1 MLSRNLKIHP
11 PRLGKYFIALIV
23 ALTFCALDASTTVY
37 AKKKAKYGTIKILST
52 PAGLPLE
59 VDGKAFGSTTT
70 EFRAIDLDPGVH
82 KIVVTLPSGQL
93 WIREIDLPAGRIK
106 CVTLTYRAAMV
117 APAKYPCPFP
127 ISITAPSQVSEGEV
141 ITYAADVAYSGSS
154 PLTYSWIITPGN
166 ARILSGAGTRTI
178 TVDSTG
184 LAGQR
189 ISAELVVDDG
199 SGESACR
206 QTARMATFVP
216 PIPPREN
223 PARQFDVCCTCS
235 YDDQKARLDNLAIEL
250 QNDPTT
256 TAYIIAYG
264 GRARRAGEAD
274 RLGARARDYIVSQRG
289 IGQSRIVV
297 INGGLREQDCVELWI
312 VPNGAQP
319 PKPTPTLQPR

>member
-11 PRLGKYFIALIV
+11 PRSGKYIIALIV
-23 ALTFCALDASTTVY
+23 ALTFCALDSSATIY

-106 CVTLTYRAAMV
+106 CVTLSYRAAMV

-127 ISITAPSQVSEGEV
+127 VSITAPSQVSEGEV
-141 ITYAADVAYSGSS
+141 ITYGADVSYSGSS
-154 PLTYSWIITPGN
+154 PLTYSWTVTPGN

-184 LAGQR
+184 LAGQK

-199 SGESACR
+199 SGEAACR
-206 QTARMATFVP
+206 QTARMSTFVP
-216 PIPPREN
+216 PLPPREN

-264 GRARRAGEAD
+264 GRANRAGEAD
-274 RLGARARDYIVSQRG
+274 RLGARARDYIVLQRG

-297 INGGLREQDCVELWI
+297 INGGLREQACVELWI
-312 VPNGAQP
+312 VPSGAQP

>member
-11 PRLGKYFIALIV
+11 PRLGKYFIALI
-23 ALTFCALDASTTVY
+23 DASTTVY

-127 ISITAPSQVSEGEV
+127 VSITAPSQVSEGEV

-154 PLTYSWIITPGN
+154 PLT
-166 ARILSGAGTRTI
+166 
-178 TVDSTG
+178 
-184 LAGQR
+184 
-189 ISAELVVDDG
+189 
-199 SGESACR
+199 
-206 QTARMATFVP
+206 
-216 PIPPREN
+216 
-223 PARQFDVCCTCS
+223 
-235 YDDQKARLDNLAIEL
+235 
-250 QNDPTT
+250 
-256 TAYIIAYG
+256 
-264 GRARRAGEAD
+264 
-274 RLGARARDYIVSQRG
+274 
-289 IGQSRIVV
+289 
-297 INGGLREQDCVELWI
+297 
-312 VPNGAQP
+312 
-319 PKPTPTLQPR
+319 